1 MFTYQENTHF
11 SQAVRCGRE
20 KFWESV
26 RNTSTAWKIDS
37 RREILEAVERHDSE
51 VIDKWLKNEDYG
63 KFLAK
68 KRGVKKAAIKR
79 EQSGAR
85 SDSAEREQARPKV
98 KLSARQKFFEKSDE
112 ERLLAFA
119 QELKDNLTAF
129 IFSCYEFDATPT
141 ANGNPFRHRRLA
153 DCHLNGLVMLD
164 IDHVDNP
171 LEVFEALKANQELMA
186 RTALAHITSSKKGI
200 RIVFTANIN
209 DGNLADNQI
218 VFALALG
225 YKADQ
230 SCIDATRNSFA
241 PKEEDILYMNED
253 LLFDYY
259 DEEFDREFTPQYR
272 EKKTQPTRFQFDSG
286 DRGVGVPHPQSAAV
300 ATQDAQQGSGD
311 VGPVDALRVEG
322 VMWRG
327 YDVQSIIDARYA
339 DKLPCAADSNRH
351 NESLKLA
358 SDLLIMFDGD
368 KQKTLAML
376 KAQKW
381 VQEIIDERDEN
392 VEQTV
397 ASAAQRM
404 AEREKKYGANVMPS
418 KAMQE
423 AVEKACGQAYEVI
436 VSPPKLGG
444 VRGGLKERYN
454 SHCSDHPAH
463 PGTPPDSGGEMDT
476 LLWEWGAMIE
486 ALFEYFPILKDV
498 CKGLKKNQFTA
509 ALFVAGGLLMTLMT
523 RCTYRFYHRPE
534 ELRRLNSS
542 TLIIGDP
549 ASGKSFATRLF
560 KLLAAPMVAADKDG
574 IAAINRYKEEMKTKG
589 ANKEKPQKPKAL
601 FRVHP
606 ARTSNAQFIQ
616 DMVNAVEVV
625 DGTEM
630 QLHMLTFDTEL
641 DNTLTVQKGGSWID
655 KQSMELKAFHNEE
668 DGQAYSNLDSVVQNF
683 FVTWNYI
690 YTGTPMAL
698 KKKVNAQNFGSGL
711 ATRLTCIPLPGTN
724 FEMMERESTVDFESD
739 ERLKTWAFKLDRVK
753 GELTVQKIVDELYE
767 WTARRMA
774 DAKENDSKADEML
787 LKRCAYHGLNFAAP
801 FIVMRHWADIHQDG
815 QYWSG
820 EFETDD
826 VDWRLTELLV
836 NIQYACQRHYFGA
849 LAEKYFDDKTR
860 DAAANVQRRAKTIE
874 AFNRLPEVFTIDD
887 VTRCFGLTQNNS
899 ARARVFRLL
908 KDGLVEKVDEFVEN
922 GTTKAKYKKTGAVM
936 I

>member
-1 MFTYQENTHF
+1 MQGFCYQENTHF

-26 RNTSTAWKIDS
+26 RSTSTAWKIDS
-37 RREILEAVERHDSE
+37 RRDIFDVVERHDAE
-51 VIDKWLKNEDYG
+51 GIKRWLKNEDYG

-68 KRGVKKAAIKR
+68 KRGLK
-79 EQSGAR
+79 
-85 SDSAEREQARPKV
+85 

-141 ANGNPFRHRRLA
+141 ANGNPFCHRRLA

-164 IDHVDNP
+164 IDHVENP
-171 LEVFEALKANQELMA
+171 LEVFEALKANQELMV

-200 RIVFTANIN
+200 RIVFTANMK

-218 VFALALG
+218 VFAEKLG
-225 YKADQ
+225 YKADS

-241 PKEEDILYMNED
+241 PKEEDILYINED
-253 LLFDYY
+253 LLFNYY

-272 EKKTQPTRFQFDSG
+272 DKKTQPIFQG
-286 DRGVGVPHPQSAAV
+286 DRSKETGDSRNVLPHGNLQTPDSS
-300 ATQDAQQGSGD
+300 TPDSSTIK
-311 VGPVDALRVEG
+311 
-322 VMWRG
+322 WRG

-358 SDLLIMFDGD
+358 TDLLLMLDGD
-368 KQKTLAML
+368 KASVQRIVE
-376 KAQKW
+376 AQPW
-381 VQEIIDERDEN
+381 VQEIINERDEN
-392 VEQTV
+392 VSQTV
-397 ASAAQRM
+397 ASAADCVAQK
-404 AEREKKYGANVMPS
+404 EKKYASSLPS
-418 KAMQE
+418 KAMLEAIQKATGKSYQE
-423 AVEKACGQAYEVI
+423 ITKAQTSAAVTESDIERWLWDWGEQIE
-436 VSPPKLGG
+436 
-444 VRGGLKERYN
+444 GLFDN
-454 SHCSDHPAH
+454 FP
-463 PGTPPDSGGEMDT
+463 
-476 LLWEWGAMIE
+476 LLRDI
-486 ALFEYFPILKDV
+486 
-498 CKGLKKNQFTA
+498 CKGLKKNQYPA
-509 ALFVAGGLLMTLMT
+509 AVFVAGGLLMTLMT

-534 ELRRLNSS
+534 ELRRLNNS

-683 FVTWNYI
+683 IVTWNYI

-724 FEMMERESTVDFESD
+724 FEMMERESRVDFESD

-753 GELTVQKIVDELYE
+753 GELSVQKIVDELYD

-801 FIVMRHWADIHQDG
+801 FIVMHHWADIHQDG
-815 QYWSG
+815 QFWSG
-820 EFETDD
+820 EFETDE

-860 DAAANVQRRAKTIE
+860 DAAANVQRRAKTVE
-874 AFNRLPEVFTIDD
+874 AFNRLPEEFSTDDMMQCFNLKTIA
-887 VTRCFGLTQNNS
+887 S
-899 ARARVFRLL
+899 ARVRVYRLL
-908 KDGLVEKVDEFVEN
+908 KDGLIEKVDEFVEN

>member
-1 MFTYQENTHF
+1 MQGFCYQENTHF

-26 RNTSTAWKIDS
+26 RSTSTAWKIDS
-37 RREILEAVERHDSE
+37 RRDILDVVERHDAE
-51 VIDKWLKNEDYG
+51 GIKRWLKNEDYG

-68 KRGVKKAAIKR
+68 KRGLK
-79 EQSGAR
+79 
-85 SDSAEREQARPKV
+85 

-141 ANGNPFRHRRLA
+141 ANGNPFCHRRLA

-164 IDHVDNP
+164 IDHVENP
-171 LEVFEALKANQELMA
+171 LEVFEALKANQELMV

-200 RIVFTANIN
+200 RIVFTANMK

-218 VFALALG
+218 VFAEKLG
-225 YKADQ
+225 YKADS

-241 PKEEDILYMNED
+241 PKEEDILYINED
-253 LLFDYY
+253 LLFNYY

-272 EKKTQPTRFQFDSG
+272 DKKTQPIFQG
-286 DRGVGVPHPQSAAV
+286 DRSKETGDSRNVLPHGNLQTPDSS
-300 ATQDAQQGSGD
+300 TPDSSTIK
-311 VGPVDALRVEG
+311 
-322 VMWRG
+322 WRG

-358 SDLLIMFDGD
+358 TDLLLMLDGD
-368 KQKTLAML
+368 KTAVLRIVE
-376 KAQKW
+376 AQPW
-381 VQEIIDERDEN
+381 VKEIIDERDEK
-392 VEQTV
+392 VSQTV
-397 ASAAQRM
+397 ASAADCVAQK
-404 AEREKKYGANVMPS
+404 EKKYASSLPS
-418 KAMQE
+418 KAMLEAIQKVTGKSYQE
-423 AVEKACGQAYEVI
+423 ITKAQAQGTVA
-436 VSPPKLGG
+436 
-444 VRGGLKERYN
+444 
-454 SHCSDHPAH
+454 PAEA
-463 PGTPPDSGGEMDT
+463 DINRWLWDWGEQ
-476 LLWEWGAMIE
+476 IE
-486 ALFEYFPILKDV
+486 ALMPDFPLLRDI
-498 CKGLKKNQFTA
+498 CRGLKKNQYPA
-509 ALFVAGGLLMTLMT
+509 AVFVAGGLMMTLMT

-534 ELRRLNSS
+534 ELRRLNNS

-724 FEMMERESTVDFESD
+724 FEMMERESKVDFESD

-815 QYWSG
+815 QFWCG

-874 AFNRLPEVFTIDD
+874 AFNRLPEEFTIDD
-887 VTRCFGLTQNNS
+887 VIQCFALKNNTS
-899 ARARVFRLL
+899 ARSRVVRLM
-908 KDGLVEKVDEFVEN
+908 KDGLVMKADEYVEN
-922 GTTKAKYKKTGAVM
+922 GTTKAMYKKTGTAM
-936 I
+936 L

>member
-1 MFTYQENTHF
+1 MNKGFCYQENTHF
-11 SQAVRCGRE
+11 SQAVRCSRE
-20 KFWESV
+20 KFWDSV
-26 RNTSTAWKIDS
+26 RNSSTAWKIDS
-37 RREILEAVERHDSE
+37 RREILEAVEQHNSE
-51 VIDKWLKNEDYG
+51 VTGKWLKNEDYG

-68 KRGVKKAAIKR
+68 KRGLK
-79 EQSGAR
+79 
-85 SDSAEREQARPKV
+85 

-119 QELKDNLTAF
+119 QELKDNLVAF
-129 IFSCYEFDATPT
+129 IFSCYEFDATQT
-141 ANGNPFRHRRLA
+141 AKGGMFRHRRLA
-153 DCHLNGLVMLD
+153 DCHLNGLFMLD
-164 IDHVDNP
+164 IDHIENP
-171 LEVFEALKANQELMA
+171 MEVWYKLREDKELME
-186 RTALAHITSSKKGI
+186 RIALVHITSSSLGI
-200 RIVFTANIN
+200 RIVATADVSI
-209 DGNLADNQI
+209 GNLADNQI
-218 VFALALG
+218 ALAQTLG
-225 YKADQ
+225 YKADE

-241 PKEEDILYMNED
+241 PKEEDIIYINEE

-259 DEEFDREFTPQYR
+259 NEAFDKRFTPEYR
-272 EKKTQPTRFQFDSG
+272 QKKTQPTRLQFSTG
-286 DRGVGVPHPQSAAV
+286 DVPATVRHHQDPTAAHQAAVQSAGNDGAL
-300 ATQDAQQGSGD
+300 DAQG
-311 VGPVDALRVEG
+311 VEG
-322 VMWRG
+322 VANLQSIKWKG
-327 YDVQSIIDARYA
+327 YDVQSIIDLRYG

-358 SDLLIMFDGD
+358 SDLLIMYDGD

-376 KAQKW
+376 KAQPW

-397 ASAAQRM
+397 SSAAQRM
-404 AEREKKYGANVMPS
+404 AEREKKYLSQQPS
-418 KAMQE
+418 KAMQDAIKE
-423 AVEKACGQAYEVI
+423 ATGQTYQEITQAKASTSVAVTEDDI
-436 VSPPKLGG
+436 
-444 VRGGLKERYN
+444 ERWLW
-454 SHCSDHPAH
+454 DW
-463 PGTPPDSGGEMDT
+463 GEQ
-476 LLWEWGAMIE
+476 IE
-486 ALFEYFPILKDV
+486 ALSKDFPLLKDI
-498 CKGLKKNQFTA
+498 CKGLKKNQYPA
-509 ALFVAGGLLMTLMT
+509 AVFVAGGLMMTLMT

-534 ELRRLNSS
+534 ELRRLNNS

-560 KLLAAPMVAADKDG
+560 KLLAAPMVAADKAG

-641 DNTLTVQKGGSWID
+641 DNTMTVQKGGSWID
-655 KQSMELKAFHNEE
+655 KMSLELKAFHNEE

-683 FVTWNYI
+683 FVFWNFI

-724 FEMMERESTVDFESD
+724 FEMMERESSVDVESD

-753 GELTVQKIVDELYE
+753 GELTVQKIVDELYD
-767 WTARRMA
+767 WTARRMM
-774 DAKENDSKADEML
+774 DAKENNSKADEML
-787 LKRCAYHGLNFAAP
+787 LKRCAYHGLNFSAP

-815 QYWSG
+815 QYWCG
-820 EFETDD
+820 EFETDAT
-826 VDWRLTELLV
+826 DWKLAELLV
-836 NIQYACQRHYFGA
+836 TIQYACQRHYFGA

-860 DAAANVQRRAKTIE
+860 DAAANTPRRAKTIE
-874 AFNRLPEVFTIDD
+874 AFNRLPEEFTIDD
-887 VTRCFGLTQNNS
+887 VMRCFGLAQNNS

-922 GTTKAKYKKTGAVM
+922 GTTKAKYKKTGTVM